1 MAGSVHPE
9 PGVPG
14 LAPWVQRA
22 RLVFRD
28 HGVRCTRQREL
39 VYAALASTDTHPT
52 VEDLLAG
59 VRAAEPGISQA
70 TVYNTLDTLVGCGLA
85 RRLPARSAGGPC
97 RYDADVHPHVHLTL
111 PDGRVVDAPGS
122 VSDAILNA
130 LDGAAMGHLGVRS
143 DQITGVH
150 IDLAEPGQG

>member
-1 MAGSVHPE
+1 MAD
-9 PGVPG
+9 
-14 LAPWVQRA
+14 LAPSRPIGDDLTPWMEQA
-22 RLVFRD
+22 RSVFRD

-59 VRAAEPGISQA
+59 VRAADPGISQA

-111 PDGRVVDAPGS
+111 PDGRVVDAPES
-122 VSDAILNA
+122 VSDAILSA
-130 LDGAAMGHLGVRS
+130 LDGAAMGHLGVS
-143 DQITGVH
+143 GGQITGVH
-150 IDLAEPGQG
+150 IELGGESPA